1 MGSRGRFALICLVL
15 LVSATGSSA
24 GDTASTA
31 SALRVPPTEE
41 ASIVQSQEQDLS
53 WETQADVR
61 ERQMLAWIILL
72 MKDGRGAR

>member
-1 MGSRGRFALICLVL
+1 MGRFALICLVL

-41 ASIVQSQEQDLS
+41 ASIVQSQKQDS
-53 WETQADVR
+53 WDSQADVR